1 MPRTGI
7 VMTAYRISFCAALL
21 GAASLLACS
30 EPPPPPAPCVC
41 ECAPCEPAPAPAA
54 APAAAPAPATTAA
67 APPSRAGRAS
77 AAPGTGTVVELDGPA
92 RREMHTTFGAFLDA
106 AGKKDM
112 NIMRSAST
120 KRLGDT
126 LLTSTE
132 RYGDRLYRGLEQA
145 IQAGTQGMKLV
156 ETREMGGGNVEA
168 LFKFVGDYQ
177 RRVVFFKED
186 GKWLLNRL

>member
-1 MPRTGI
+1 
-7 VMTAYRISFCAALL
+7 MTAYRISFCAALL
-21 GAASLLACS
+21 SAAGLAACS
-30 EPPPPPAPCVC
+30 AAAPPPAPCVC
-41 ECAPCEPAPAPAA
+41 ECAPCEQAAPAA
-54 APAAAPAPATTAA
+54 APAAALSSEPAKPTST
-67 APPSRAGRAS
+67 PPSRANRAG
-77 AAPGTGTVVELDGPA
+77 AAPGSGAIVELDGPA

-132 RYGDRLYRGLEQA
+132 RYGDRLYRGLDPA
-145 IQAGTQGMKLV
+145 IKAGTKGMKLV

>member
-1 MPRTGI
+1 
-7 VMTAYRISFCAALL
+7 
-21 GAASLLACS
+21 
-30 EPPPPPAPCVC
+30 
-41 ECAPCEPAPAPAA
+41 
-54 APAAAPAPATTAA
+54 
-67 APPSRAGRAS
+67 
-77 AAPGTGTVVELDGPA
+77 
-92 RREMHTTFGAFLDA
+92 MHTTFGAFLDA

-120 KRLGDT
+120 KRLCDT

-132 RYGDRLYRGLEQA
+132 RYGDRLYRGLDQA
-145 IQAGTQGMKLV
+145 IKAGSKGMKLV

-168 LFKFVGDYQ
+168 LFKFVDDYQ

>member
-1 MPRTGI
+1 MSPTRRTLALI
-7 VMTAYRISFCAALL
+7 AAAACGLTL
-21 GAASLLACS
+21 GGCNA
-30 EPPPPPAPCVC
+30 PPAPAAPCVC
-41 ECAPCEPAPAPAA
+41 ECAPCEA
-54 APAAAPAPATTAA
+54 APAAAPATPAPAASSTPATPP
-67 APPSRAGRAS
+67 APTRAGRAS
-77 AAPGTGTVVELDGPA
+77 AAPGSGNVVELDGPG
-92 RREMHTTFGAFLDA
+92 RREMHTVFGAFLDA

-112 NIMRSAST
+112 DAMRTTTT

-132 RYGDRLYRGLEQA
+132 RYGDRLYRGLAQA
-145 IQAGTQGMKLV
+145 IQAGTKGMKLV

-168 LFKFVGDYQ
+168 LFHFPSGYD

>member
-1 MPRTGI
+1 MTDLRT
-7 VMTAYRISFCAALL
+7 TL
-21 GAASLLACS
+21 GAAFVGAVSWIACS
-30 EPPPPPAPCVC
+30 TPAPPAAPCVC
-41 ECAPCEPAPAPAA
+41 ECAPCEQAAPPAPAA
-54 APAAAPAPATTAA
+54 PISSEAPKPTPAP
-67 APPSRAGRAS
+67 PGRAGRAS
-77 AAPGTGTVVELDGPA
+77 AAPGTGAVVELDGPA

-120 KRLGDT
+120 KRLCDT

-132 RYGDRLYRGLEQA
+132 RYGDRLYRGLDQA
-145 IQAGTQGMKLV
+145 IKAGSKGMKLV

-168 LFKFVGDYQ
+168 LFKFVDDYQ